1 MLPACSRGRLSH
13 LSKVKLVY
21 RDPTESWDEYTLLK
35 KGNIH
40 KQSIL
45 NVICNPERSLNVRQP
60 PHCLQ
65 AETLLSNA
73 SATKGMFLCRWL
85 YQLLPLWICALVT
98 SARFVM
104 GWWPCILWEHPDGR
118 WGTGAGIGVSC
129 LQNQA
134 GGVSPGSCS
143 AATALWSGVE
153 LGWSEQ
159 LLQLKCLQLSPV
171 FLLLDVPYKH
181 HRPMEMARRVACPC
195 DEPLLGSWLG
205 PQWLIDTFSKCL
217 FLPGCSN
224 ITNTFLF

>member
-1 MLPACSRGRLSH
+1 MTPASCTCGVPSSSRALCQAQKKSGVLWGSAALVMLPACSRGRLSH

-85 YQLLPLWICALVT
+85 YQLLPL
-98 SARFVM
+98 
-104 GWWPCILWEHPDGR
+104 
-118 WGTGAGIGVSC
+118 
-129 LQNQA
+129 
-134 GGVSPGSCS
+134 
-143 AATALWSGVE
+143 
-153 LGWSEQ
+153 
-159 LLQLKCLQLSPV
+159 
-171 FLLLDVPYKH
+171 
-181 HRPMEMARRVACPC
+181 
-195 DEPLLGSWLG
+195 
-205 PQWLIDTFSKCL
+205 
-217 FLPGCSN
+217 
-224 ITNTFLF
+224 